1 MTEWFRV
8 NKSSLNESKTKLFLF
23 RSIDKLNLTVRNINL
38 GEYLVTDLKFVA
50 DLGAEIDET
59 LSWNNQIEV
68 HTKNSSRTNETIDIT
83 FQQKLRLDMVLFFI
97 SDLILLLQQVQHLF
111 FTGEWYYLQ

>member
-1 MTEWFRV
+1 MVTAL
-8 NKSSLNESKTKLFLF
+8 KS
-23 RSIDKLNLTVRNINL
+23 
-38 GEYLVTDLKFVA
+38 VA

-68 HTKNSSRTNETIDIT
+68 HTKNSSRTNETKDIT

-97 SDLILLLQQVQHLF
+97 SDLILLLQQVQYLF

>member
-38 GEYLVTDLKFVA
+38 GEYLVTALKSTA
-50 DLGAEIDET
+50 DLGAEIDEN

-68 HTKNSSRTNETIDIT
+68 LTKNSSRTNETKDII
-83 FQQKLRLDMVLFFI
+83 FQQKLRLDMVFVFI
-97 SDLILLLQQVQHLF
+97 SDLILLLQQVQYLF